1 MKVYRFGKEIS
12 NNPAAMALCAMQ
24 KKLYDESMT
33 LRGEERKAKGRQARA
48 LDNDICLA
56 VHGFSQD
63 LYPMWY
69 KLQETKK
76 SLDYHLRCA
85 QTLQEEI
92 AEMEK
97 IFE

>member
-1 MKVYRFGKEIS
+1 MRMMRFGKDIS
-12 NNPAAMALCAMQ
+12 NNPAAMALCTMQ
-24 KKLYDESMT
+24 QKLFDESMT
-33 LRGEERKAKGRQARA
+33 LRGEERRAKGRQARE

-56 VHGFSQD
+56 VHGFGQD

-76 SLDYHLRCA
+76 GLDYHLHCV

-92 AEMEK
+92 AELEK
-97 IFE
+97 MFE